1 MKPLMNKLIP
11 NSEATIEQMPF
22 LEEGEKPFAEKN
34 EWFHCYCKISDEV
47 YIGYS
52 DFHDPEYIIVC
63 HVPTG
68 LRLKVRFRGGVDIE
82 KGLPEILSEIP
93 RELIDRGLRP

>member
-1 MKPLMNKLIP
+1 M
-11 NSEATIEQMPF
+11 
-22 LEEGEKPFAEKN
+22 
-34 EWFHCYCKISDEV
+34 
-47 YIGYS
+47 
-52 DFHDPEYIIVC
+52 C